1 MNLKKGSYTV
11 EAAIAVPILIFTFV
25 IAMKIGISLYQE
37 IRDGEPDYFND
48 DVWVVDTF
56 YKQELAGGLLSGEN

>member
-1 MNLKKGSYTV
+1 
-11 EAAIAVPILIFTFV
+11 VPILIFTFV

-48 DVWVVDTF
+48 DVWVVDIF